1 MVLLATVSDSFLR
14 ICPYVFV
21 WFNISRESMIGSNVV
36 RKHGL
41 IIIVVNGQR
50 LSVRSELIVVK
61 SFDLS
66 FLMNVLVFVRS
77 SESKLVFRHV
87 LHP

>member
-1 MVLLATVSDSFLR
+1 MVDLSTVSEPFVR
-14 ICPYVFV
+14 ISPYVFV
-21 WFNISRESMIGSNVV
+21 GFNISRVSMIGSNVV

-41 IIIVVNGQR
+41 IIIVINGQR
-50 LSVRSELIVVK
+50 LSVRSELIIVK
-61 SFDLS
+61 SFNVS